1 MNYKKVSVLWLF
13 VLLLCVSGLANAQ
26 TKKNNRFVG
35 GVFGVRVGEEVQ
47 KIYARV
53 KTPAKPAAKKRPYY
67 TSWQKAILKA
77 HQDMNRANGPL
88 GASVSNAV
96 TRARANSYE
105 ENRLADFFAKLAATR
120 PSVFTQS
127 CRTSY
132 TMITRAAKENKLFH
146 HYKLTAIDVRDFCYM
161 PKDVVAYF
169 IEFFKGKAYPY
180 QAAQYKRAILLT
192 LKNPKDERNRTL
204 SIVVDTESQVLFL
217 NYNKPANLQYN
228 PLLQGSYIP
237 LSVR

>member
-1 MNYKKVSVLWLF
+1 MNYKKVSAVC
-13 VLLLCVSGLANAQ
+13 LLLLSLCMAGAANAQ
-26 TKKNNRFVG
+26 TKKDNRFVG
-35 GVFGVRVGEEVQ
+35 GVFGVRVGEAVK
-47 KIYARV
+47 KIYASV
-53 KTPAKPAAKKRPYY
+53 KTPVKPAAKKRPYY
-67 TSWQKAILKA
+67 TSWQTAILKA

-88 GASVSNAV
+88 GASVSKAV
-96 TRARANSYE
+96 VKARATSYE
-105 ENRLADFFAKLAATR
+105 ENRLSDFFSKLAATR

-132 TMITRAAKENKLFH
+132 TMLTRAARENKIFH

-180 QAAQYKRAILLT
+180 QAAQYKKAILLT

-217 NYNKPANLQYN
+217 NYNKPANLQYS
-228 PLLQGSYIP
+228 PLLQGSYVP
-237 LSVR
+237 LAVR

>member
-1 MNYKKVSVLWLF
+1 MNYKKVSAISLLF
-13 VLLLCVSGLANAQ
+13 LLCMAGVANAQ
-26 TKKNNRFVG
+26 AQKDNRFVG

-53 KTPAKPAAKKRPYY
+53 KPAQKLAAKKHPYY

-77 HQDMNRANGPL
+77 HQEMERVNSPL
-88 GASVSNAV
+88 GASVSKAV
-96 TRARANSYE
+96 AKARANSYE
-105 ENRLADFFAKLAATR
+105 ENRLSDFFSKLAATR

-132 TMITRAAKENKLFH
+132 TMLTRAARENKIFH

-161 PKDVVAYF
+161 PKDAVAYF

-217 NYNKPANLQYN
+217 NYNKPANLQYS
-228 PLLQGSYIP
+228 PLLQGSYVP
-237 LSVR
+237 LAVR

>member
-1 MNYKKVSVLWLF
+1 MNYKKVSAVCLLVLS
-13 VLLLCVSGLANAQ
+13 LCMAGAANAQ
-26 TKKNNRFVG
+26 TKKDNRFVG
-35 GVFGVRVGEEVQ
+35 GIFGVKVGEEVQ
-47 KIYARV
+47 KIYASA
-53 KTPAKPAAKKRPYY
+53 KPAPKPAAKKRPYY
-67 TSWQKAILKA
+67 TSWQTAILKA
-77 HQDMNRANGPL
+77 HQDMHRANGPL
-88 GASVSNAV
+88 GASVSKAV
-96 TRARANSYE
+96 AKARATSYE
-105 ENRLADFFAKLAATR
+105 ENRLSDFFSKLAATR

-132 TMITRAAKENKLFH
+132 TMLTRAARENKIFH

-161 PKDVVAYF
+161 PKDAVAYF

-217 NYNKPANLQYN
+217 NYNKPANLQN
-228 PLLQGSYIP
+228 SPLLQGSYVP
-237 LSVR
+237 LAVR